1 MNKPNVCLGCGAP
14 VSGPFCSACGAAQQT
29 LACPGCGAPVASN
42 VRFCGQCGR
51 PARGSGAPRTLVPYL
66 VGGGLVLALLAALFV
81 RERQARPAE
90 TATGTSTASGPVA
103 GTPPELSSMT
113 PRERFDRLY
122 NRIMTASE
130 SGDTTT
136 LSQFM
141 PMALS
146 AYSMLDSVDADARYH
161 AAMLRLHTGDV
172 DGAAAL
178 ADTILTNDRT
188 HLFGFVIRGTLA
200 RWERN
205 ETALTAAH
213 RAFLAQYQAEMA
225 RNRPEY
231 RDHQVII
238 DQFHT
243 EAKGDAEGSR

>member
-1 MNKPNVCLGCGAP
+1 MTKLGVCRGCGAE
-14 VSGPFCSACGAAQQT
+14 VSGPFCSACGAAQR
-29 LACPGCGAPVASN
+29 AVSCSSCGAPIAAN
-42 VRFCGQCGR
+42 ALFCGQCGHR
-51 PARGSGAPRTLVPYL
+51 MQGGKPTRSLLPYLLGSGLTV
-66 VGGGLVLALLAALFV
+66 VLLAALFV
-81 RERQARPAE
+81 RERGARPDGTPASSVPG
-90 TATGTSTASGPVA
+90 TGQVA
-103 GTPPELSSMT
+103 GTPPDLSTMT

-130 SGDTTT
+130 SGDTAT

-172 DGAAAL
+172 DGAGAL
-178 ADTILTNDRT
+178 ADTILAKEPS

-205 ETALTAAH
+205 EAALTAAY
-213 RAFLAQYQAEMA
+213 RAFMAQYDKEQALG
-225 RNRPEY
+225 RPEY

-238 DQFHT
+238 DQFRT
-243 EAKGDAEGSR
+243 EAQKDAGASP